1 MVEAIETV
9 SAKDGGKLQQ
19 LSVQQ
24 VIDCSYENKG
34 CSGGSPVRT
43 LDWLAQVLSSAFS
56 FSHDDITNNWNK
68 ILQYYY
74 FYCNF
79 DE

>member
-24 VIDCSYENKG
+24 VIDCSYENEG
-34 CSGGSPVRT
+34 CNGGSPVGA
-43 LDWLAQVLSSAFS
+43 LDWLKQVLSSAFS
-56 FSHDDITNNWNK
+56 FSCDDITGK
-68 ILQYYY
+68 Y
-74 FYCNF
+74 
-79 DE
+79 

>member
-24 VIDCSYENKG
+24 VIDCSYENEG
-34 CSGGSPVRT
+34 CNGGSPVGA

-56 FSHDDITNNWNK
+56 FSCDDITGK
-68 ILQYYY
+68 
-74 FYCNF
+74 
-79 DE
+79 D